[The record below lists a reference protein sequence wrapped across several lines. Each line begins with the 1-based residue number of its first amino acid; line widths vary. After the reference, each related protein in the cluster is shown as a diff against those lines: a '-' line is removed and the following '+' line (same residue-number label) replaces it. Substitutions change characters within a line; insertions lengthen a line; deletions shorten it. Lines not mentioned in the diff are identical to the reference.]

1 MGENKGGILQG
12 NLGLYVAEMLG
23 TFLLVLTVTCAVNGK
38 SDYAVLS
45 IASVLMVTVYA
56 LGGVSGAHFNP
67 AVTLAIMI
75 SNKMEG
81 GWERGLAYMLAQL
94 VGGCIGA
101 ISGFLIYGQAFNI
114 QPKGYS
120 EGVFDI
126 AHAGAVEFIY
136 TTMLCFVV
144 LCCCCVEGK
153 VTQYYGLAIGFVIVA
168 GGYAAGP
175 ISGGAL
181 NPAVAFGI
189 DLAGTIQHRFG
200 YSVWYILFQLLGS
213 VAAHLLF
220 RCVHS
225 EQFPEQPSFKVVQK
239 YIAEFIGTFFLVITV
254 GLNVLSG
261 NQLAAFSIA
270 SSLMCMI
277 YALGDISGAHFNPA
291 VTFAVCLSRRNKITE
306 VDAII
311 YVAVQILAGIVAG
324 IVYISVWGA
333 GFALGPGHGHS
344 WGAVAAAEILFTAVL
359 CFVVLHCATADRA
372 EKDIFGLAI
381 GMCVT
386 VGGFAIGSVSGAS
399 LNPAVSIGL
408 DSAHTFVTKSAFHH
422 GLAYSGL
429 ELVGGLVAVGAFYL
443 TAVDQYRSKK

>member
-1 MGENKGGILQG
+1 MGDNKGGILQG
-12 NLGLYVAEMLG
+12 NLSLYVAEVLG
-23 TFLLVLTVTCAVNGK
+23 TFLLVLTVTCAVNGG
-38 SDYAVLS
+38 SPYAVLA

-56 LGGVSGAHFNP
+56 LGGISGAHFNP

-81 GWERGLAYMLAQL
+81 GWERGLAYMLSQL
-94 VGGCIGA
+94 VGGCLGA
-101 ISGFLIYGQAFNI
+101 ISGFLIYGKAFNI
-114 QPKGYS
+114 QPS
-120 EGVFDI
+120 EKFDI
-126 AHAGAVEFIY
+126 SHAVVVEFIY
-136 TTMLCFVV
+136 TTMLCFTV

-225 EQFPEQPSFKVVQK
+225 EQFPEQPSFKIVQK
-239 YIAEFIGTFFLVITV
+239 YIAEFIGTFYLVITV
-254 GLNVLSG
+254 GLNVLAG
-261 NQLAAFSIA
+261 NGLAAFSIA
-270 SSLMCMI
+270 ASLMCMI

-291 VTFAVCLSRRNKITE
+291 VTLAVCVSRRNKISE
-306 VDAII
+306 VDAVI
-311 YVAVQILAGIVAG
+311 YIAVQILAGILAG

-333 GFALGPGHGHS
+333 GFALGPGAGFD
-344 WGAVAAAEILFTAVL
+344 WGAVAVAEIIFTAVL
-359 CFVVLHCATADRA
+359 CFVVLHCATADRK

-386 VGGFAIGSVSGAS
+386 IGGFAIGNISGAS

-408 DSAHTFVTKSAFHH
+408 DSAHTIVTKSSFHH

-429 ELVGGLVAVGAFYL
+429 EFVGGLVAVGAFYL
-443 TAVDQYRSKK
+443 TAVDQYRGKK